1 MGFVFQIHHKGAACF
16 IAQLTVFEKTN
27 TSTAFKSLSGRKV
40 GRHYLM
46 TAYSPKGGVIK

>member
-1 MGFVFQIHHKGAACF
+1 MSFVFQNHRRGAACF